1 MALSDRDIKRAI
13 RAGRLV
19 VEPYREEA
27 VQPVS
32 VDLTLGNKLR
42 VFRSERYYL
51 IDVKQEMPNLTEV
64 VEIDELNPF
73 ILHPGAFVLGITG
86 EWVRLP
92 ADLMGR
98 LDGKSSLGRLGL
110 LVHSTAG
117 FIDPGFQGGI
127 VLEFSNISPL
137 PITLYAGM
145 PIAQISFYQTSS
157 PAERPYGHGTLGSK
171 YQRQD
176 APTPSRYYLNF
187 ASGGRRRWEP
197 VTLRQWLRDSRFDG
211 NVKELAD
218 TLDLPLKT
226 VEDWVYGRRVPNAEN
241 RPKLFTLTRLPQY
254 APREDATRQETLDE
268 PDES

>member
-1 MALSDRDIKRAI
+1 MALSDRDIKRAV
-13 RAGRLV
+13 RAGRLL

-32 VDLTLGNKLR
+32 LDLTLGSKLR
-42 VFRSERYYL
+42 VFRSERYHL

-64 VEIDELNPF
+64 VEVDEINPF
-73 ILHPGAFVLGITG
+73 ILHPGAFVLGITA
-86 EWVRLP
+86 EWLRLP

-157 PAERPYGHGTLGSK
+157 PAERPYGHGSLGSK
-171 YQRQD
+171 YQHQD

-187 ASGGRRRWEP
+187 GQGGRRRPEL
-197 VTLRQWLRDSRFDG
+197 VTLRQWLSDSRFGG
-211 NVKELAD
+211 NVKELA
-218 TLDLPLKT
+218 TAMDLPYRT
-226 VEDWVYGRRVPNAEN
+226 VEDWVYGVSEPNADN
-241 RPKLFTLTRLPQY
+241 RRKLFALTRLPRY
-254 APREDATRQETLDE
+254 APPQTAAQQETLEE
-268 PDES
+268 PGEP

>member
-1 MALSDRDIKRAI
+1 MA
-13 RAGRLV
+13 
-19 VEPYREEA
+19 P
-27 VQPVS
+27 
-32 VDLTLGNKLR
+32 
-42 VFRSERYYL
+42 
-51 IDVKQEMPNLTEV
+51 
-64 VEIDELNPF
+64 
-73 ILHPGAFVLGITG
+73 
-86 EWVRLP
+86 
-92 ADLMGR
+92 
-98 LDGKSSLGRLGL
+98 
-110 LVHSTAG
+110 
-117 FIDPGFQGGI
+117 PGFQGGI

-197 VTLRQWLRDSRFDG
+197 VTLRQWLRDSRFEG

>member
-1 MALSDRDIKRAI
+1 MSLSDRDIKRAI
-13 RAGRLV
+13 RAGRLT

-73 ILHPGAFVLGITG
+73 ILHPGAFVLGITA

-137 PITLYAGM
+137 PITLYAAM

-157 PAERPYGHGTLGSK
+157 PAERPYGHGSLGSK

-197 VTLRQWLRDSRFDG
+197 VTLRQWLRDSRFEG
-211 NVKELAD
+211 NVKGLAD
-218 TLDLPLKT
+218 ALELPTKT
-226 VEDWVYGRRVPNAEN
+226 VEDWVYDRYSPNAEN
-241 RPKLFTLTRLPQY
+241 RRKLFALTRLPEY
-254 APREDATRQETLDE
+254 APHEDATRQEAFEE
-268 PDES
+268 PGES